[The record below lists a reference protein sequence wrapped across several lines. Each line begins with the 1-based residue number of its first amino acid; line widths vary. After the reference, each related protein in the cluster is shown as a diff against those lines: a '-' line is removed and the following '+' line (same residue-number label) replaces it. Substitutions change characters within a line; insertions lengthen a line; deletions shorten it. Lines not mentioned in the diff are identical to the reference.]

1 MSDLDE
7 RIRTIEGDVKKIM
20 TNDLPHITE
29 KLSSLSAN
37 QKWLTT
43 LLIIILTAVLAGLVQ
58 TAFYK

>member
-1 MSDLDE
+1 MSELDD
-7 RIRTIEGDVKKIM
+7 RVRNIEGDVKKIM

-43 LLIIILTAVLAGLVQ
+43 ITLIILTAVLAGIIQ
-58 TAFYK
+58 NAFFK

>member
-1 MSDLDE
+1 MSDVED
-7 RIRTIEGDVKKIM
+7 RIRTIEGDVKRIM

-43 LLIIILTAVLAGLVQ
+43 ITLIILTAVFASIIQ
-58 TAFYK
+58 TAFFK

>member
-1 MSDLDE
+1 MSELED
-7 RIRTIEGDVKKIM
+7 RVRNIEGDVKKIM

-43 LLIIILTAVLAGLVQ
+43 ITLIILTAVLAGIIQ
-58 TAFYK
+58 NAFFK